1 MRMRL
6 AALLILTLLM
16 GTAQAF
22 TIEEIRIRGLERITE
37 GTVLNYL
44 PLEAGD
50 ELDSSRSADALEALF
65 DTGFFDDVQL
75 LREDDALIIE
85 VRERPAIARIEFI
98 GNDAI
103 AGDRLRD
110 GLAGAGLGEGQ
121 SFDRSL
127 LATIERELEQQ
138 YFALGYYDID
148 VDSTVSPLPRNRVS
162 LRLDIEEG
170 EPASVE
176 PIRFIGNRDFDT
188 DRLRDQFQMGPKPWW
203 AFLSNRDKYSR
214 ERLAADLERLSAFY
228 RDRGYAD
235 FQVESTQVTIS
246 PDRQRIHVT
255 VNLDE
260 GVQYSV
266 GDIALAG
273 DLIYPESELRPLL
286 QIESGEVFNQR
297 SITRTVEALRE
308 KLGERGYAFARI
320 NPLPELRESDREVDL
335 TFFVDPAERVY
346 VRRIRISGNETTRDD
361 VIRTEL
367 RQFEGTW
374 LSTSDLRESE
384 SRLGRLGFF
393 GDISIDTPRVPGTTD
408 QVDVEV
414 NATERLSG
422 SIRAGVGFGSDQ
434 GVILSLGIQQDNVFG
449 TGDRAEFVANSD
461 DSDTLYRI
469 SYLERNHTMSGI
481 DRRWALSFRD
491 RDADEADLADYGLE
505 TATASYGYRIPVTAN
520 DRIGIDLEFDDVTLN
535 FNTPTDLQ
543 EQFEQNNG
551 SGNQVIRTNLAWTRD
566 TRNRAIFP
574 TQGARQQT
582 RLEAAIPGASDL
594 EYYRLTYEQSRYVGL
609 TERFT
614 LVLDGSLAYGD
625 AYGDTDRLPF
635 YENFYAGGI
644 TTLRGFERNSLGPRD
659 ENDDPTGGNF
669 RALGRAEV
677 RFPIAQDDEGN
688 NLRMSTFIDAGQVW
702 DREETGPDGDI
713 SVSDLRYAAG
723 LGLVYYSPIGPLT
736 MSVARPLNEEAED
749 ETQFFQ
755 FTIGAFF

>member
-22 TIEEIRIRGLERITE
+22 TIDEIRIRGLERISE

-44 PLEAGD
+44 PLEVGD
-50 ELDSSRSADALEALF
+50 ELDAMRSADALEALF

-148 VDSTVSPLPRNRVS
+148 VESTVSPLPRNRVS

-188 DRLRDQFQMGPKPWW
+188 ERLRDQFQMGPKPWW

-273 DLIYPESELRPLL
+273 DLIYTEAELRELL
-286 QIESGEVFNQR
+286 EIESGEVFNQR

-308 KLGERGYAFARI
+308 KLGERGYAFC
-320 NPLPELRESDREVDL
+320 PYQP
-335 TFFVDPAERVY
+335 
-346 VRRIRISGNETTRDD
+346 
-361 VIRTEL
+361 
-367 RQFEGTW
+367 
-374 LSTSDLRESE
+374 
-384 SRLGRLGFF
+384 
-393 GDISIDTPRVPGTTD
+393 
-408 QVDVEV
+408 
-414 NATERLSG
+414 
-422 SIRAGVGFGSDQ
+422 
-434 GVILSLGIQQDNVFG
+434 
-449 TGDRAEFVANSD
+449 
-461 DSDTLYRI
+461 
-469 SYLERNHTMSGI
+469 
-481 DRRWALSFRD
+481 
-491 RDADEADLADYGLE
+491 
-505 TATASYGYRIPVTAN
+505 
-520 DRIGIDLEFDDVTLN
+520 
-535 FNTPTDLQ
+535 
-543 EQFEQNNG
+543 
-551 SGNQVIRTNLAWTRD
+551 
-566 TRNRAIFP
+566 
-574 TQGARQQT
+574 
-582 RLEAAIPGASDL
+582 
-594 EYYRLTYEQSRYVGL
+594 
-609 TERFT
+609 
-614 LVLDGSLAYGD
+614 
-625 AYGDTDRLPF
+625 
-635 YENFYAGGI
+635 
-644 TTLRGFERNSLGPRD
+644 
-659 ENDDPTGGNF
+659 
-669 RALGRAEV
+669 
-677 RFPIAQDDEGN
+677 
-688 NLRMSTFIDAGQVW
+688 
-702 DREETGPDGDI
+702 
-713 SVSDLRYAAG
+713 AAG
-723 LGLVYYSPIGPLT
+723 I
-736 MSVARPLNEEAED
+736 ARSRSRS
-749 ETQFFQ
+749 
-755 FTIGAFF
+755 